1 MNPKI
6 QWLRNTM
13 SSLNL
18 QGLIISNPI
27 NIKYLT
33 NIDAEGILLLTR
45 KDNIFITDGRYIEH
59 VHSIL
64 TLYDEI
70 IVYDINGLSK
80 DDYEN
85 FFIFCENV
93 GFEENYVT
101 YAGYKELIRKYKINQ
116 YTKADEYEVKS
127 EKIASV
133 KSVVGERKI
142 KTYSKSNQGVQILK
156 LTFIDNDSENT
167 VKEYMNY
174 LKDNGN
180 YIEMNMS
187 ESNKRKIANPSKE
200 LITVETEII
209 EGGFILTIE
218 VGPGS
223 IKVNNPE

>member
-1 MNPKI
+1 
-6 QWLRNTM
+6 M
-13 SSLNL
+13 S
-18 QGLIISNPI
+18 
-27 NIKYLT
+27 K
-33 NIDAEGILLLTR
+33 ER
-45 KDNIFITDGRYIEH
+45 KDNTSKKIVKIVIWLLVMTATALVIWKLYGKIDIKRTDFSKVTVKKQPSTI
-59 VHSIL
+59 
-64 TLYDEI
+64 YDM
-70 IVYDINGLSK
+70 
-80 DDYEN
+80 
-85 FFIFCENV
+85 
-93 GFEENYVT
+93 
-101 YAGYKELIRKYKINQ
+101 YK
-116 YTKADEYEVKS
+116 VKS

>member
-1 MNPKI
+1 MKNK
-6 QWLRNTM
+6 
-13 SSLNL
+13 
-18 QGLIISNPI
+18 
-27 NIKYLT
+27 K
-33 NIDAEGILLLTR
+33 
-45 KDNIFITDGRYIEH
+45 
-59 VHSIL
+59 V
-64 TLYDEI
+64 I
-70 IVYDINGLSK
+70 IVVVAIIAIILVSLAIWFG
-80 DDYEN
+80 
-85 FFIFCENV
+85 
-93 GFEENYVT
+93 
-101 YAGYKELIRKYKINQ
+101 IRKYKINQ
-116 YTKADEYEVKS
+116 YPKADKYEVKS

>member
-1 MNPKI
+1 MKNK
-6 QWLRNTM
+6 
-13 SSLNL
+13 
-18 QGLIISNPI
+18 
-27 NIKYLT
+27 K
-33 NIDAEGILLLTR
+33 
-45 KDNIFITDGRYIEH
+45 
-59 VHSIL
+59 V
-64 TLYDEI
+64 I
-70 IVYDINGLSK
+70 IVVVAIIAIILVSLAIWFG
-80 DDYEN
+80 
-85 FFIFCENV
+85 
-93 GFEENYVT
+93 
-101 YAGYKELIRKYKINQ
+101 IRKYKINQ

-156 LTFIDNDSENT
+156 LTFMDNDSENT

>member
-1 MNPKI
+1 MKNK
-6 QWLRNTM
+6 
-13 SSLNL
+13 
-18 QGLIISNPI
+18 
-27 NIKYLT
+27 K
-33 NIDAEGILLLTR
+33 
-45 KDNIFITDGRYIEH
+45 
-59 VHSIL
+59 V
-64 TLYDEI
+64 I
-70 IVYDINGLSK
+70 IVVVAIIAIILVSLAILFG
-80 DDYEN
+80 
-85 FFIFCENV
+85 
-93 GFEENYVT
+93 
-101 YAGYKELIRKYKINQ
+101 IRKYKINQ

-127 EKIASV
+127 EKITSV